1 MLKTLWN
8 SVRPPRGPDE
18 KDGSDRRTG
27 IDAAKLKILTE
38 FFPIGRKL
46 RYYPEFQQ
54 DIVFDTLI
62 VAYCVNER
70 FIYSRDAIEM
80 DGNGNPATF
89 MIGEERSAL
98 PLSRVKQFH
107 LLVPDTSEMEKTL
120 DYHRRA
126 IIGRARQ
133 FLKGNAI
140 TLMANA
146 GARGVSTV
154 DTQVARQIAIKE
166 GPYTNSKMILLDPAF
181 DTLSV
186 SDQRRKARVKT
197 RVPVDL
203 YLNRD
208 EPPFSCVLGDFSES
222 SMRLRVGENLHAMP
236 ALAEGF
242 AVTIAIDLGE
252 AAKTYWIKGWV
263 LRRAT
268 DSCVIQFEEL
278 YKDGEFLRFNLMDT
292 LELKTGLLNYGN

>member
-18 KDGSDRRTG
+18 KDGSARRTG

-62 VAYCVNER
+62 VAYCVNDR

-89 MIGEERSAL
+89 MIGEERFEL
-98 PLSRVKQFH
+98 PLSRVKQFQ

-222 SMRLRVGENLHAMP
+222 SMRLRVGENPHAMP

-292 LELKTGLLNYGN
+292 LELKTGLLNYGS

>member
-8 SVRPPRGPDE
+8 SVRPAKGSDE
-18 KDGSDRRTG
+18 KAGGARRAE
-27 IDAAKLKILTE
+27 IDAAGLKVLTE

-54 DIVFDTLI
+54 DIVFDTLV
-62 VAYCVNER
+62 VAYCVNDR
-70 FIYSRDAIEM
+70 FVYSRDAIET
-80 DGNGNPATF
+80 DGNGNPAKF
-89 MIGEERSAL
+89 MIGEERFEL
-98 PLSRVKQFH
+98 PLSRVGQFH

-126 IIGRARQ
+126 IIGRSRQ

-140 TLMANA
+140 TLISNA

-154 DTQVARQIAIKE
+154 DTQVAKQIVFKD
-166 GPYTNSKMILLDPAF
+166 GPYANSKMILLDPDFA
-181 DTLSV
+181 TLSV
-186 SDQRRKARVKT
+186 TDQRQKARVRT

-208 EPPFSCVLGDFSES
+208 EPPFPCVLGDFSES

-236 ALAEGF
+236 AIGEGL
-242 AVTIAIDLGE
+242 AVTIAINLGE
-252 AAKTYWIKGWV
+252 AAKTYWIRGWV

-292 LELKTGLLNYGN
+292 LELKTGLLNYGS